1 MGKLLLV
8 ALAGVLA
15 SCASNDRPGPAAG
28 LMTSTAQ
35 FTGASGAQD
44 FDADYRIQPEDK
56 LSLTVMQVPDLS
68 FNNLVVD
75 RSGNIQLPLIGSVR
89 VAGLTV
95 GESSADIQTRLGA
108 RYLRNP
114 QVTVMVTEPAR
125 QTVTVD
131 GAVTEPGVYA
141 MAGRTTLMQA
151 VAMAKG
157 PSKIADQRKVAVFRT
172 VEGRRMLAA
181 FDLSA
186 IRDGA
191 AEDPQL
197 RPGDVVVVD
206 TSRLNALLREALQAL
221 PGLAIFT
228 YL

>member
-8 ALAGVLA
+8 AMAAVLAG
-15 SCASNDRPGPAAG
+15 CASSDGPPPTAEMIVSSEQFAA
-28 LMTSTAQ
+28 
-35 FTGASGAQD
+35 ASGGQA
-44 FDADYRIQPEDK
+44 FDSDYRIGPDDK

-68 FNNLVVD
+68 FESLLVD
-75 RSGNIQLPLIGSVR
+75 RAGNIQLPLIGSVN
-89 VAGLTV
+89 VAG
-95 GESSADIQTRLGA
+95 QTAAEAGANIRSRLGE
-108 RYLRNP
+108 RYLRDP

-141 MAGRTTLMQA
+141 MTGRTTLMQA

-157 PSKIADQRKVAVFRT
+157 PSRTADQRKVAVFRT
-172 VEGRRMLAA
+172 VDGRRMLAA
-181 FDLSA
+181 FDLAA
-186 IRDGA
+186 IRTGA
-191 AEDPQL
+191 VEDPQL

-206 TSRLNALLREALQAL
+206 TSRLNAFLREAIQAL